1 MNKKQQPWTSNN
13 TKPSYQPSEAALSGT
28 NILSNQTNA
37 QLLSLFCKQ
46 IQDCGYLTYCNCIS
60 KTLSKM
66 AAGTVLTYA
75 SKRPAKSEHLP
86 LCLTSITISCDTQRT
101 MGSIAKPN
109 SLTYQ
114 TELCKSNSK
123 SYVIIQAMITS
134 VRIVSASFMQLKS
147 IKITTATLSQCAI
160 CYSTHQQLSPNA
172 TSEFNRL
179 RQNKPLANIFAYFK
193 LNASNASH
201 SIVVH
206 FLYQFYGGSSSKGI
220 SASSICCTCS
230 GV

>member
-1 MNKKQQPWTSNN
+1 MNKKTVALDQQQYKTIIS
-13 TKPSYQPSEAALSGT
+13 TIRSGFVW
-28 NILSNQTNA
+28 NKHLSNQTNA

-66 AAGTVLTYA
+66 AAGTALTYA

-86 LCLTSITISCDTQRT
+86 LYLTSITISCDTQRT

-114 TELCKSNSK
+114 TELCKNNSK

-206 FLYQFYGGSSSKGI
+206 FFYQFYEGSSSKGI